1 MMPNIASSLPPSWL
15 SWRTPC
21 ELLPSRREGYF
32 RWLMLAAVALS
43 PWAGFVPLQ
52 YLLPAYVVFV
62 GQAILLLRCAST
74 SAPISVLQ
82 KTANGWRL
90 TDELG
95 EIYLAELDG
104 PVRDWP
110 GLLCLSFRQRA
121 DDALETSSTHP
132 AAEKKR
138 KHWRLAIWSDQLST
152 TQWRRLRV
160 NVLWRRRQVPRSYL
174 QPVPSAQDNPRCNA
188 GRATRDGPRS
198 CESSAQTP

>member
-1 MMPNIASSLPPSWL
+1 MPNIASSLPPSWL

-21 ELLPSRREGYF
+21 ELVPSRREAYC
-32 RWLMLAAVALS
+32 RWLMIIAAALA
-43 PWAGFVPLQ
+43 PWAGFVPLH
-52 YLLPAYVVFV
+52 YLLAAYALFAVQV
-62 GQAILLLRCAST
+62 IMLLRRAST

-82 KTANGWRL
+82 QSANGWRL
-90 TDELG
+90 IDERG

-121 DDALETSSTHP
+121 DDVLDVSGEP
-132 AAEKKR
+132 NAAQNNR
-138 KHWRLAIWSDQLST
+138 KHWRLAIWSDQLSA

-160 NVLWRRRQVPRSYL
+160 NVLWRRRQAPKSYL
-174 QPVPSAQDNPRCNA
+174 RPVPSAQDNPKCNVA
-188 GRATRDGPRS
+188 LATHGAPKN